1 MACPHKNIQFC
12 PLYVANHM
20 ANGHGCDD
28 GSLGEGE
35 CGVARGQSYERS
47 VAALSAV
54 EPRLVAELRFS
65 EEADESRK
73 QRARNMAL
81 NRIH

>member
-1 MACPHKNIQFC
+1 MTCPHKNIQFC
-12 PLYVANHM
+12 PLYVAAHM
-20 ANGHGCDD
+20 QNANGCDD
-28 GSLGEGE
+28 GRLGEGE

-47 VAALSAV
+47 VAALVAV

-65 EEADESRK
+65 EEAADSK
-73 QRARNMAL
+73 QQRARNMAL

>member
-1 MACPHKNIQFC
+1 MKCPHQNIQFC
-12 PLYVANHM
+12 PLYVASHM

-28 GSLGEGE
+28 GRLGEGE
-35 CGVARGQSYERS
+35 CAVARGQSYEKS
-47 VAALSAV
+47 VAALSVV
-54 EPRLVAELRFS
+54 EPRLIAELRFS
-65 EEADESRK
+65 EEAKASKE

>member
-1 MACPHKNIQFC
+1 MTSA
-12 PLYVANHM
+12 
-20 ANGHGCDD
+20 HGCDD
-28 GSLGEGE
+28 GRLGEGE

-47 VAALSAV
+47 VASLAAI

-65 EEADESRK
+65 QEAEESK
-73 QRARNMAL
+73 LQRARNMAL